1 MVETVRSEQI
11 QILPEYQEKFLKDL
25 FASTSAYGNV
35 PTYIPDRFVAPFSPG
50 QQAAIDLGL
59 SGVGAYQPL
68 MQQGEQTLAG
78 GLGTY
83 NQAVQQ
89 SLGATPLLQQA
100 AATTMGTMGAYDPR
114 SYQAFMDPYTDEVIN
129 RAQADIQRQGDVAQ
143 QQIGAQAVS
152 AGAFGG
158 SRQAV
163 AEQELQRNLSDQM
176 ARTSAGLRSQGYQQ
190 AQNMAQQAFGDQM
203 ARQQN
208 AAQLFGQVGQGF
220 GQLGQ
225 GLGTLA
231 GGITRTGLSQAAL
244 GESAQAAQQ
253 RDINALMSLG
263 GLEQQQ
269 AQNMYD
275 AYRQTELERQYEPF
289 QRLSYMSDIFR
300 GVPSSQ
306 TQLTSSTSPSPS
318 TFSQIAGIGLGLAG
332 LNQGGFNL
340 GDVLGQYFGGKS

>member
-89 SLGATPLLQQA
+89 SLGA

-143 QQIGAQAVS
+143 QQIGAQAAS
-152 AGAFGG
+152 SGAFGG

-208 AAQLFGQVGQGF
+208 AAQLFGQV
-220 GQLGQ
+220 GQ

-300 GVPSSQ
+300 GVPSTQ

-332 LNQGGFNL
+332 LNQSFNL
-340 GDVLGQYFGGKS
+340 QDVLGQYFGGKS

>member
-1 MVETVRSEQI
+1 MAETVRSEQI
-11 QILPEYQEKFLKDL
+11 QILPQYQENFLKDL
-25 FASTSAYGNV
+25 LASTSAYGNV

-89 SLGATPLLQQA
+89 SLGAT
-100 AATTMGTMGAYDPR
+100 ATTMGTMGAYDPR

-143 QQIGAQAVS
+143 QQIGAQAAS
-152 AGAFGG
+152 SGAFGG

-208 AAQLFGQVGQGF
+208 AAQLFGQV
-220 GQLGQ
+220 GQ

-300 GVPSSQ
+300 GVPSTQ

>member
-1 MVETVRSEQI
+1 MAETVRSEQI
-11 QILPEYQEKFLKDL
+11 QILPQYQENFLKDL
-25 FASTSAYGNV
+25 LASTSAYGNV

-89 SLGATPLLQQA
+89 SLGAT
-100 AATTMGTMGAYDPR
+100 ATTMGTMGAYDPR

-143 QQIGAQAVS
+143 QQIGAQAAS
-152 AGAFGG
+152 SGAFGG

-208 AAQLFGQVGQGF
+208 AAQLFGQV
-220 GQLGQ
+220 GQ

-306 TQLTSSTSPSPS
+306 TQLTSETSPSPS

-332 LNQGGFNL
+332 LNQGGLKL

>member
-1 MVETVRSEQI
+1 MAETVRSEQI
-11 QILPEYQEKFLKDL
+11 QILPDYQEKFLKDL
-25 FASTSAYGNV
+25 FASTSAYGNM

-89 SLGATPLLQQA
+89 SLGAT
-100 AATTMGTMGAYDPR
+100 ATTMGTMGAYDPR

-143 QQIGAQAVS
+143 QQIGAQAAS
-152 AGAFGG
+152 SGAFGG

-208 AAQLFGQVGQGF
+208 AAQLFGQV
-220 GQLGQ
+220 GQ

-306 TQLTSSTSPSPS
+306 TQLTSETSPSPS

-332 LNQGGFNL
+332 LNKSFNL

>member
-1 MVETVRSEQI
+1 MAETVRSEQI
-11 QILPEYQEKFLKDL
+11 QILPQYQENFLKDL
-25 FASTSAYGNV
+25 LASTSAYGNV

-89 SLGATPLLQQA
+89 SLGAT
-100 AATTMGTMGAYDPR
+100 ATTMGTMGAYDPR

-143 QQIGAQAVS
+143 QQIGAQAAS
-152 AGAFGG
+152 SGAFGG

-208 AAQLFGQVGQGF
+208 AAQLFGQV
-220 GQLGQ
+220 GQ

-300 GVPSSQ
+300 GVPSTQ

-332 LNQGGFNL
+332 LNQGSFNL

>member
-1 MVETVRSEQI
+1 MAETVRSEQI
-11 QILPEYQEKFLKDL
+11 QILPQYQENFLKDL
-25 FASTSAYGNV
+25 LASTSAYGNV

-59 SGVGAYQPL
+59 SGVGSYQPL

-89 SLGATPLLQQA
+89 SLGAT
-100 AATTMGTMGAYDPR
+100 ATTMGTMGAYDPR

-143 QQIGAQAVS
+143 QQIGAQAAS
-152 AGAFGG
+152 SGAFGG

-208 AAQLFGQVGQGF
+208 AAQLFGQV
-220 GQLGQ
+220 GQ

-306 TQLTSSTSPSPS
+306 TQLTSETSPSPS

-332 LNQGGFNL
+332 LNQGGLKL

>member
-1 MVETVRSEQI
+1 MAETVRSEQI
-11 QILPEYQEKFLKDL
+11 QILPQYQENFLKDL
-25 FASTSAYGNV
+25 LASTSAYGNV

-89 SLGATPLLQQA
+89 SLGAT
-100 AATTMGTMGAYDPR
+100 ATTMGTMGAYDPR

-143 QQIGAQAVS
+143 QQIGAQAAS
-152 AGAFGG
+152 SGAFGG

-208 AAQLFGQVGQGF
+208 AAQLFGQV
-220 GQLGQ
+220 GQ

-300 GVPSSQ
+300 GVPSTQ

-332 LNQGGFNL
+332 LNQGGL
-340 GDVLGQYFGGKS
+340 I

>member
-1 MVETVRSEQI
+1 MAETVRSEQI

-89 SLGATPLLQQA
+89 SLGAT
-100 AATTMGTMGAYDPR
+100 ATTMGTMGAYDPR

-143 QQIGAQAVS
+143 QQIGAQAAS
-152 AGAFGG
+152 SGAFGG

-203 ARQQN
+203 ACQQN
-208 AAQLFGQVGQGF
+208 AAQLFGQV
-220 GQLGQ
+220 GQ

-306 TQLTSSTSPSPS
+306 TQLTSETSPSPS

-332 LNQGGFNL
+332 LNQGGLKL

>member
-1 MVETVRSEQI
+1 MAETVRSEQI
-11 QILPEYQEKFLKDL
+11 QILPQYQENFLKDL
-25 FASTSAYGNV
+25 LASTSAYGNV

-89 SLGATPLLQQA
+89 SLGA

-143 QQIGAQAVS
+143 QQIGAQAAS
-152 AGAFGG
+152 SGAFGG

-208 AAQLFGQVGQGF
+208 AAQLFGQV
-220 GQLGQ
+220 GQ

-306 TQLTSSTSPSPS
+306 TQLTSETSPSPS

-332 LNQGGFNL
+332 LNQGGLKL

>member
-1 MVETVRSEQI
+1 MAETVRSEQI
-11 QILPEYQEKFLKDL
+11 QILPQYQENFLKDL
-25 FASTSAYGNV
+25 LASTSAYGNV

-89 SLGATPLLQQA
+89 SLGAT
-100 AATTMGTMGAYDPR
+100 ATTMGTMGAYDPR

-143 QQIGAQAVS
+143 QQIGAQAAS
-152 AGAFGG
+152 SGAFGG

-208 AAQLFGQVGQGF
+208 AAQLFGQV
-220 GQLGQ
+220 GQ

-300 GVPSSQ
+300 GVPSTQ

-332 LNQGGFNL
+332 LNKSFNL
-340 GDVLGQYFGGKS
+340 QDVLGQYFGGKS

>member
-1 MVETVRSEQI
+1 
-11 QILPEYQEKFLKDL
+11 
-25 FASTSAYGNV
+25 
-35 PTYIPDRFVAPFSPG
+35 
-50 QQAAIDLGL
+50 
-59 SGVGAYQPL
+59 
-68 MQQGEQTLAG
+68 
-78 GLGTY
+78 
-83 NQAVQQ
+83 
-89 SLGATPLLQQA
+89 
-100 AATTMGTMGAYDPR
+100 
-114 SYQAFMDPYTDEVIN
+114 MDPYTDEVIN

-143 QQIGAQAVS
+143 QQIGAQAAS
-152 AGAFGG
+152 SGAFGG

-208 AAQLFGQVGQGF
+208 AAQLFGQV
-220 GQLGQ
+220 GQ

-300 GVPSSQ
+300 GVPSTQ